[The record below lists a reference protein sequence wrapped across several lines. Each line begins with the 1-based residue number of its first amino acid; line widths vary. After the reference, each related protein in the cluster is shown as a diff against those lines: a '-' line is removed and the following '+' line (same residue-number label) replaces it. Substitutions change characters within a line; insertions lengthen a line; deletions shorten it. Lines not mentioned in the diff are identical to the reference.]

1 MTSYVIMV
9 CSLGGTNMDNRKEL
23 TNRRIREAYKRELEE
38 DPEHSPSIKA
48 ICITSGINRTT
59 FYRYYQSV
67 DDLELHLIIEWID
80 EFVASFPADANPFD
94 NPELYFQIMLNNHVL
109 RDNFVMKVMKARG
122 RPLPQEALDHLMAM
136 GKKKLGKDFDD
147 DKLVFAFAGGLAVI
161 LCDRKRNGE
170 DVGDRGLAPL
180 PPEGEPPVTAKDTV
194 VKICGYYRALK
205 DA

>member
-1 MTSYVIMV
+1 MV
-9 CSLGGTNMDNRKEL
+9 CFLGGTNMDNRKEL

-67 DDLELHLIIEWID
+67 DDLEMHLIIEWID
-80 EFVASFPADANPFD
+80 EFVERFPAAANPFD
-94 NPELYFQIMLNNHVL
+94 NPELYFKIMLESQFL
-109 RDNFVMKVMKARG
+109 SDNFVMKVMKARG

-136 GKKKLGKDFDD
+136 GKRKLGPSFDD
-147 DKLVFAFAGGLAVI
+147 DKLIFAFAGGLAVI
-161 LCDRKRNGE
+161 LRDRKRNGE
-170 DVGDRGLAPL
+170 DVGGRKQPPFPPSQE
-180 PPEGEPPVTAKDTV
+180 PPEGAKDTV
-194 VKICGYYRALK
+194 EKICNYYRALK